1 MAATT
6 PSHVSATRTAVL
18 GGRGNHWVVDRVP
31 VPDAGDHDLL
41 VEVHAAGMNRVD
53 LDMLAGNYNGN
64 NAGRTYVAGREA
76 AGVVVAAGPLVE
88 GFAVGDRVMGATPQG
103 GFASVAPMDA
113 RHALPVPPG
122 LDWTGAA
129 ALPVGLSTEH
139 DALLQSGFRP
149 GNCLLVLG
157 GGSSIG
163 LIGVSMAKALGA
175 SLVVATTTS
184 DQKSAAIV
192 EAGADVVVNTREDRW
207 ADQVLEATDGRG
219 VDVLLDHLGGTP
231 LADSLR
237 AVHIGGRI
245 VNIGRLAGRRSDLGL
260 DDLSFRRLH
269 LIGTTFSV
277 RTAEERGAVY
287 FRVREQ
293 VLPAVEDGKI
303 RARIDRVFGLDQIRE
318 AQRYLASGTGI
329 GKVVLSLGG
338 DHGTPAD

>member
-1 MAATT
+1 M
-6 PSHVSATRTAVL
+6 
-18 GGRGNHWVVDRVP
+18 VDQVP

-64 NAGRTYVAGREA
+64 DTGRSFVAGREA
-76 AGVVVAAGPLVE
+76 AGVVVAAGPLAE
-88 GFAVGDRVMGATPQG
+88 GFAIGDRVMGATPQG

-129 ALPVGLSTEH
+129 SLPVGLSTEH

-149 GNCLLVLG
+149 GDSLLVLG

-184 DQKSAAIV
+184 HQKAAAIV
-192 EAGADVVVNTREDRW
+192 EAGADVVVNTREHRW
-207 ADQVLEATDGRG
+207 VGQVLEATDGRG
-219 VDVLLDHLGGTP
+219 VDVVLDHLGGTP

-237 AVHIGGRI
+237 GVRIGGRI
-245 VNIGRLAGRRSDLGL
+245 VNIGRLAGRRSDLAL

-277 RTAEERGAVY
+277 RTVEERGAVY
-287 FRVREQ
+287 SRVREQ
-293 VLPAVEDGKI
+293 VLPAVEAGKI
-303 RARIDRVFGLDQIRE
+303 RARIDRVFTLDHVRE
-318 AQRYLASGTGI
+318 AQRYLASGAGV
-329 GKVVLSLGG
+329 GKVVLSIGE
-338 DHGTPAD
+338 DQPVGTPAA